1 MQMQKKKMKNL
12 CKKLLVE
19 IQLILLVLVLS
30 CCKSSPINT
39 NYIPDLYFPSFPS
52 LIDTNGNVVIEPVIV
67 DGNVIAVKLPYNY
80 WLQILVYVNDV
91 EAVYDALH
99 PP

>member
-1 MQMQKKKMKNL
+1 
-12 CKKLLVE
+12 V
-19 IQLILLVLVLS
+19 
-30 CCKSSPINT
+30 
-39 NYIPDLYFPSFPS
+39 
-52 LIDTNGNVVIEPVIV
+52 IDSNGNVIIEPIIM
-67 DGNVIAVKLPYNY
+67 DGNVIAVRLPYYY